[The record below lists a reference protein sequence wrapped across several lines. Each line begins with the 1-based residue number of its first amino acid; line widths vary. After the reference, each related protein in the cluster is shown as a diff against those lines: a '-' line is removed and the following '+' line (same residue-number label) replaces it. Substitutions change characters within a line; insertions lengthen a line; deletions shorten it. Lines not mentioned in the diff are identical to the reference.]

1 MRTPILAAV
10 VLACA
15 TSVAAQ
21 PPAKKPASLTLSGC
35 VQKSDSPA
43 GGFTLADGEVIYRLT
58 GVDVRDYVG
67 RKVEVVGGAP
77 RRLKIVGGLTPSPNV
92 AGQAGDMD
100 PSRAAMAAAETA
112 NKNGTGIIPEFRIR
126 SIKPLA
132 GACPQ

>member
-15 TSVAAQ
+15 ASALAQ
-21 PPAKKPASLTLSGC
+21 PPEKKPSALTLSGC
-35 VQKSDSPA
+35 VRKSETAA
-43 GGFTLADGEVIYRLT
+43 GGFMLADGATVYRLT

-67 RKVEVVGGAP
+67 RRVEVVGGAP
-77 RRLKIVGGLTPSPNV
+77 RRLKIVGGLTPSANV

-100 PSRAAMAAAETA
+100 PSRAATAAAETA
-112 NKNGTGIIPEFRIR
+112 NKNGTGVIPEFRIR